1 MIVKKWA
8 LFCPLFYFKLDK
20 LKIGRYFTI
29 KNQQLLNGDIRLPQ
43 VRLIGSNNEQ
53 LGIMSSRDALNIAE
67 EQDLDLVLISP
78 NAEPPVCKI
87 IDYGKFKFDQAKR
100 LKEQR
105 KAQKT
110 VDIKEVQLSMTID
123 KHDVEIKAKHA
134 ERFLSSGDKVK
145 VSIRMKGRQQARP
158 EIGIDIM
165 NSFFEIVKEF
175 GVIEKA
181 PEIMGRNIFMVL
193 APIKTK

>member
-1 MIVKKWA
+1 MA
-8 LFCPLFYFKLDK
+8 
-20 LKIGRYFTI
+20 
-29 KNQQLLNGDIRLPQ
+29 
-43 VRLIGSNNEQ
+43 
-53 LGIMSSRDALNIAE
+53 IAE
-67 EQDLDLVLISP
+67 EQNLDLVLMSP

-87 IDYGKFKFDQAKR
+87 IDYGKFKFDQAKK

-110 VDIKEVQLSMTID
+110 VDIKEIQLSMTIE
-123 KHDVEIKAKHA
+123 KHDIDVKAKHA
-134 ERFLSSGDKVK
+134 QKFLSGGDKVK

-158 EIGIDIM
+158 EMGIEVM
-165 NSFFEIVKEF
+165 NTFFEVVKDF

>member
-1 MIVKKWA
+1 MGFI
-8 LFCPLFYFKLDK
+8 LSTFYFKLDK

-175 GVIEKA
+175 GVIEKT

>member
-1 MIVKKWA
+1 MTSKEAYQIA
-8 LFCPLFYFKLDK
+8 LD
-20 LKIGRYFTI
+20 
-29 KNQQLLNGDIRLPQ
+29 N
-43 VRLIGSNNEQ
+43 
-53 LGIMSSRDALNIAE
+53 
-67 EQDLDLVLISP
+67 DLDLVLISP

-134 ERFLSSGDKVK
+134 IRFLADGDKVK
-145 VSIRMKGRQQARP
+145 VSIRMRGRQQARP
-158 EIGIDIM
+158 EIGVEIM
-165 NSFFEIVKEF
+165 NSFSELVKDV
-175 GVIEKA
+175 GTVEKV
-181 PEIMGRNIFMVL
+181 PEIMGRNIFMIL

>member
-1 MIVKKWA
+1 
-8 LFCPLFYFKLDK
+8 
-20 LKIGRYFTI
+20 
-29 KNQQLLNGDIRLPQ
+29 
-43 VRLIGSNNEQ
+43 
-53 LGIMSSRDALNIAE
+53 MSSREALAIAE
-67 EQDLDLVLISP
+67 EQNLDLVLMSP

-87 IDYGKFKFDQAKR
+87 IDYGKFKFDQAKK

-110 VDIKEVQLSMTID
+110 VDIKEIQLSMTIE
-123 KHDVEIKAKHA
+123 KHDIDVKAKHA
-134 ERFLSSGDKVK
+134 QKFLSNGDKVK

-158 EIGIDIM
+158 EMGIEVM
-165 NSFFEIVKEF
+165 NAFFEVVKDF

>member
-1 MIVKKWA
+1 
-8 LFCPLFYFKLDK
+8 
-20 LKIGRYFTI
+20 
-29 KNQQLLNGDIRLPQ
+29 
-43 VRLIGSNNEQ
+43 
-53 LGIMSSRDALNIAE
+53 MSSREALAIAE
-67 EQDLDLVLISP
+67 EQNLDLVLMSP

-87 IDYGKFKFDQAKR
+87 IDYGKFKFDQAKK

-110 VDIKEVQLSMTID
+110 VDIKEIQLSMTIE
-123 KHDVEIKAKHA
+123 KHDIDVKAKHA
-134 ERFLSSGDKVK
+134 QKFLSNGDKVK

-158 EIGIDIM
+158 EMGIEVM
-165 NSFFEIVKEF
+165 NTFFEVIKDF

>member
-175 GVIEKA
+175 GVIEKT

>member
-1 MIVKKWA
+1 M
-8 LFCPLFYFKLDK
+8 
-20 LKIGRYFTI
+20 
-29 KNQQLLNGDIRLPQ
+29 PQ
-43 VRLIGSNNEQ
+43 VRLIGANNEQ
-53 LGIMSSRDALNIAE
+53 LGIMSSKEALQIAIDN
-67 EQDLDLVLISP
+67 DLDLVLISP

-134 ERFLSSGDKVK
+134 QRFLSDGDKVK
-145 VSIRMKGRQQARP
+145 VSIRMRGRQQARP
-158 EIGIDIM
+158 EIGVEIM
-165 NSFFEIVKEF
+165 NSFSEMVKDF
-175 GVIEKA
+175 GTVEKV
-181 PEIMGRNIFMVL
+181 PEIMGRNIFMIL